1 MQQNYGLRREKHYWR
16 IIINVAEITSKKCPG
31 EPVWKFQLLWSYLL
45 KPKTSPGIFLTN
57 LQRLTNIIKPCQN
70 KSEMWSFQ
78 HKGKWSEGLYQF
90 PFNDIF
96 PFFLEMPFKWHL
108 LNGGMAPKRYV
119 QPEICDYDLIWKNS
133 LWRSQDELTLH
144 GTFLS
149 TEWYP
154 TSFNRVKMY
163 SEQGCSLQF
172 TKITAKV
179 LKPGHMMGRQRTL
192 QEKKGQKL
200 EQGQYFPVQTSK
212 THFPTGEMEIV
223 RILLILKISHL
234 ENKC

>member
-31 EPVWKFQLLWSYLL
+31 EPVWKLQLLWSYLL

-57 LQRLTNIIKPCQN
+57 LQRLTNIIKSCQN

-119 QPEICDYDLIWKNS
+119 QPEICDYDLIGKTVSEDLKMSSPFMGHSCLQN
-133 LWRSQDELTLH
+133 
-144 GTFLS
+144 GTQVAL
-149 TEWYP
+149 TEWKC
-154 TSFNRVKMY
+154 TQNKAVRCNL
-163 SEQGCSLQF
+163 QRSLLRSWSPN
-172 TKITAKV
+172 TWWADR
-179 LKPGHMMGRQRTL
+179 GHYRR
-192 QEKKGQKL
+192 
-200 EQGQYFPVQTSK
+200 
-212 THFPTGEMEIV
+212 
-223 RILLILKISHL
+223 RRDR
-234 ENKC
+234 N